1 MKLSAAEFFRDEH
14 QTVAVEP
21 RDPQVAFPPHQ
32 HDFNEIFV
40 VLSGNGW
47 HILNDTPHFITVG
60 EVFYVQ
66 ANDLHEFSDVSDLHL
81 INILYRLETCALKAQ
96 ALDRLVEASAS
107 PGTNHHHWQ
116 ITEDTLKQ
124 VKPLTEALAQ
134 ETKRNDPLSRIMA
147 ESLFAQLCILLYRNR
162 FSADAADA
170 PSSARLGHV
179 LTYLRH
185 NCAHDI
191 DLDEVAQRFGYSA
204 RNFNRLFR
212 EATGTTPHNYL
223 VKLRIGEAMRALRQT
238 DASITTIALAAGFND
253 SNYFSYAFNKL
264 TGMSP
269 SEYRRL
275 SRIDL
280 ARAESLL

>member
-1 MKLSAAEFFRDEH
+1 MKLAAAEFFRDES

-21 RDPQVAFPPHQ
+21 RDPQVAFPSHH

-47 HILNDTPHFITVG
+47 HILNDVPHLITVG

-66 ANDLHEFSDVSDLHL
+66 ASDVHEFADVSDLHL
-81 INILYRLETCALKAQ
+81 INILYRLETCALKAD
-96 ALDRLVEASAS
+96 ALDHLVKASSS
-107 PGTNHHHWQ
+107 PGANHHHWQ

-124 VKPLTEALAQ
+124 VRPLSEALAQ
-134 ETKRNDPLSRIMA
+134 ETARTDPLSRIMA

-162 FSADAADA
+162 FSADAADQ

-185 NCAHDI
+185 NCTSDI
-191 DLDEVAQRFGYSA
+191 DLDAMAQRFGYSV
-204 RNFNRLFR
+204 RNFNRVFR
-212 EATGTTPHNYL
+212 DATGTTPHNYL

-238 DASITTIALAAGFND
+238 DANITSIAFSAGFND
-253 SNYFSYAFNKL
+253 SNYFSYTFNKL

-275 SRIDL
+275 SRIET
-280 ARAESLL
+280 A